1 MLQGKGVKLQIGKK
15 INDFLIDLYF
25 FGRLVED
32 KAGKTLEFVN
42 RLIAKNPAINTFLT
56 SFVPLNVPKGIGN
69 PILIGYMFLHSL
81 GTKADSI
88 SEEELKKEFKE
99 YVESISKDLN
109 NMKSYVEACGID
121 YLPRI
126 LTMVERKNK
135 DKDIEDFLKGLGPA
149 WNIMIDSI
157 DIKRNEENEIRE
169 KLKDNKN
176 VLLLGNSGAG
186 KSVLLKRLAYDLI
199 EDYGA
204 FFSTGTVDSI
214 KVIEFIKEY
223 SPPDKRTII
232 IIDNILAHEDAIKDL
247 MERVRDIS
255 LDVNFVLSEQTE
267 KWQKENLS
275 ILNFETV
282 RITLDEETE
291 KQYIERYSEIKHKI
305 FSEKEKDNMI
315 STSKGVFPILVLLTS
330 GDGKSLDKVIDDMY
344 RAIENDEREI
354 MKAILFSASYGV
366 EIPEELIRSA
376 HNDGAIINNL
386 NDKGLIRIGNGLIST
401 QHPFIAKRILED
413 KFRLNKADEERIIN
427 NLIKVEGKREY
438 YDFFFSLGTM
448 MRKDKKDSAE
458 LLLKKAIMISPQS
471 SGAHFNLGNLLSNSK
486 RYDEAEKEYREA
498 IKIDPNLAEGHSNL
512 GNLLSNSKRYDEA
525 EKECRE
531 AIRIDPDD
539 AYAHNNLGNLLDDLK
554 RYDEAEKEYREAIKI
569 NPNFVEVHNNLGNL
583 LDKLKRFDETEKEYR
598 EAIKIDPNDAKAH
611 YNLGNLLK
619 DLKRD
624 DEAEKEYREA
634 TKIDPN
640 YAYAHNNLGVLLYQS
655 DRYDEAEKECR
666 EAIRI
671 NPNYAEGHNNLGAL
685 LDNLKCSE
693 EAEKELREAIRIDP
707 DYAGAHYNL
716 GNLLDNLKRYDEAEK
731 ELREAIWINP
741 DYAKAHYNLGN
752 LLKGLKHFDEAEKE
766 YKEAI
771 RINPDFADAHYNLG
785 VLLKDLKRFDEAE
798 KEYKEAIRI
807 DPDHAKAHA
816 NLGVLLL
823 NTEKK
828 SEAKQEILKAI
839 KLFEKQGNIDGV
851 KKCDEILKGL

>member
-1 MLQGKGVKLQIGKK
+1 MQVGKK

-69 PILIGYMFLHSL
+69 PILIGYMFLQSL

-88 SEEELKKEFKE
+88 SEEKLKKEFKE
-99 YVESISKDLN
+99 YVKSISKDLN

-121 YLPRI
+121 CLPRI

-149 WNIMIDSI
+149 WNIIIDSI

-169 KLKDNKN
+169 KLKYNKN

-199 EDYGA
+199 EDYDA

-223 SPPDKRTII
+223 SSPDKRTII

-275 ILNFETV
+275 TLNFETV

-413 KFRLNKADEERIIN
+413 KFRLNKTDEERIIN
-427 NLIKVEGKREY
+427 NLIKTEDKIAY
-438 YDFFFSLGTM
+438 YDFFFSLG
-448 MRKDKKDSAE
+448 MRMAADKKDSKE
-458 LLLKKAIMISPQS
+458 LLKKAIKINPNDAL
-471 SGAHFNLGNLLSNSK
+471 AHNNLGIVLVKLNRYEEAEKEYREAINLDRNLGLAHNNLGTLLHDLN

-498 IKIDPNLAEGHSNL
+498 IKLNRNDADAHYNL
-512 GNLLSNSKRYDEA
+512 GNLLLDLNGYIESEYEYMVATKLDPNDADAHYNLGNLLHKLNRYEEA
-525 EKECRE
+525 EKEYRE
-531 AIRIDPDD
+531 VIKLDRNLVL
-539 AYAHNNLGNLLDDLK
+539 AHNNLGAVLVKLNSN
-554 RYDEAEKEYREAIKI
+554 DEAEKEYREAIK
-569 NPNFVEVHNNLGNL
+569 L
-583 LDKLKRFDETEKEYR
+583 
-598 EAIKIDPNDAKAH
+598 
-611 YNLGNLLK
+611 
-619 DLKRD
+619 
-624 DEAEKEYREA
+624 
-634 TKIDPN
+634 DPN
-640 YAYAHNNLGVLLYQS
+640 YAKV
-655 DRYDEAEKECR
+655 
-666 EAIRI
+666 
-671 NPNYAEGHNNLGAL
+671 
-685 LDNLKCSE
+685 
-693 EAEKELREAIRIDP
+693 
-707 DYAGAHYNL
+707 
-716 GNLLDNLKRYDEAEK
+716 
-731 ELREAIWINP
+731 
-741 DYAKAHYNLGN
+741 
-752 LLKGLKHFDEAEKE
+752 
-766 YKEAI
+766 
-771 RINPDFADAHYNLG
+771 HYNLG
-785 VLLKDLKRFDEAE
+785 VLLAIKGRKD
-798 KEYKEAIRI
+798 
-807 DPDHAKAHA
+807 
-816 NLGVLLL
+816 
-823 NTEKK
+823 
-828 SEAKQEILKAI
+828 EAKQEILKA
-839 KLFEKQGNIDGV
+839 KELFKNRETSAVSNGAMDF
-851 KKCDEILKGL
+851 